1 MLKGFV
7 FCFLILLS
15 MIALPQNHKILSA
28 KVTYYSKKFDG
39 RKTYSGERFN
49 SNLYTAAHRSFP
61 LQSLVKIV
69 NPKNN
74 KQIIVRINDRFK
86 RKNYIDV
93 TYIAAEK
100 LGVLREGT
108 ANVKIQLLD
117 TSYTK
122 EYLSQNF
129 TEVNKIY
136 SKSDTS
142 SFQIDTTEIFYIRI
156 ASLKMKKNAEI
167 FINQKLTKEFRSQA
181 FIKKTSFHKKPLYK
195 IMLGPYKS
203 KNEATEVLNI
213 FFKKYKDAV
222 IIGEK

>member
-15 MIALPQNHKILSA
+15 MIALPQNHKILGA

-61 LQSLVKIV
+61 LQSLVRIV

-74 KQIIVRINDRFK
+74 KQVIVRINDRF
-86 RKNYIDV
+86 RKKNFIDV

-117 TSYTK
+117 SSYTK
-122 EYLSQNF
+122 EYISQAFIETNKKI
-129 TEVNKIY
+129 VNA
-136 SKSDTS
+136 DTS
-142 SFQIDTTEIFYIRI
+142 LLLTDTTKHFYIRI
-156 ASLKMKKNAEI
+156 ASLKIKKNADL
-167 FINQKLTKEFRSQA
+167 FITHKLPKEYKNQA
-181 FIKKTSFHKKPLYK
+181 FIKKSSYHKKPLYK
-195 IMLGPYKS
+195 IMIGPYQS
-203 KNEATEVLNI
+203 KDEAAEILSKLY
-213 FFKKYKDAV
+213 KKYKDAS
-222 IIGEK
+222 IISY